1 MFRGS
6 PREEEGGRGRLSEH
20 MRGDYDPALRICFS
34 LLVVS
39 RCPVIRML
47 PSDLNIGLN
56 TLNGHSS
63 RVMIRRSH
71 PLIRI
76 NEPITSRVAVNVNT
90 IRFIFLIDRFI

>member
-1 MFRGS
+1 MILCEVIIIQHYES
-6 PREEEGGRGRLSEH
+6 ISH
-20 MRGDYDPALRICFS
+20 W
-34 LLVVS
+34 LVVS